1 MGDVLLRYYQNIR
14 RGCIFFANPTARVLI
29 GTPSRLFIPGRII
42 KCACCIYEDVVAM
55 PLLVFAHIVSED
67 EVADFREALSVLLVS
82 SARQLCP
89 RRILHGGVVQPS
101 LAALLFC
108 LTGKSCSA
116 LFTLL
121 LKMEL
126 SLALV
131 RFWCFLV
138 YFIHSGTFLFRINYK
153 KEIVLAKRSIT
164 ESV

>member
-1 MGDVLLRYYQNIR
+1 MHFFRSPYSEGTNRDAISTFYSRTNRQLRMLHVR
-14 RGCIFFANPTARVLI
+14 RRRCHA
-29 GTPSRLFIPGRII
+29 
-42 KCACCIYEDVVAM
+42 
-55 PLLVFAHIVSED
+55 LLVFAHIVSED
-67 EVADFREALSVLLVS
+67 EVADFRETLSVLLVS